1 MNPQISVL
9 VLTYNNFVFLDCAI
23 DSILAQTYEN
33 IEIILCDDGSR
44 QFPVEQIHAVEK
56 KVQLHNATFVVNR
69 AEVNG
74 GTVHNI
80 NSGIRLA
87 NGDYIKILAADD
99 FYPTPDIFEKQIL
112 FSQATGKDIVI
123 SNLENVNIHLVPV
136 DDLRTKLSNKFL
148 SSVLNMD
155 YQAGEKFIKKYDL
168 FPIATQAC
176 LFKKSF
182 FDEHGLFNEKY
193 RIIEDVDMSKRIRGI
208 GSAAAYLELVSV
220 FHRCDTGVS
229 NKKQNAVEHKRSSYE
244 DDTICILN
252 EELKQASG
260 IRRIYV
266 KNDLRFLNLKYSHQG
281 LLKQVDYFFVV
292 VMHLVKAFSIRLNQF
307 VLSWKHW
314 SK

>member
-44 QFPVEQIHAVEK
+44 QFPAEQIQAVEK
-56 KVQLHNATFVVNR
+56 KVQSYNATFVVNR
-69 AEVNG
+69 AEVNR

-112 FSQATGKDIVI
+112 VSQTTGKDIVI
-123 SNLENVNIHLVPV
+123 SNLKNVDNYLVPV

-182 FDEHGLFNEKY
+182 FDEHGLFDEKY

-220 FHRCDTGVS
+220 HHRCDTGVS
-229 NKKQNAVEHKRSSYE
+229 NKKQNAVEHTRSSYE

-252 EELKQASG
+252 EELRQASG

-281 LLKQVDYFFVV
+281 LLKQVDYFFVIV
-292 VMHLVKAFSIRLNQF
+292 IHLAKAFSIRLNQA
-307 VLSWKHW
+307 VLSWKHR
-314 SK
+314 SE